1 MASAA
6 APKLRFLTS
15 DICPF
20 AHRAWLALEFAGQ
33 PYEKVDV
40 VRACAWA
47 RRQRSFSRARRLGLF
62 ASRGGARRNAAHKHT
77 RCRVPPRATR

>member
-40 VRACAWA
+40 VRSFG
-47 RRQRSFSRARRLGLF
+47 RLRSYSRI
-62 ASRGGARRNAAHKHT
+62 
-77 RCRVPPRATR
+77 RA

>member
-1 MASAA
+1 MRAYRTMASAA

-40 VRACAWA
+40 VRSFG
-47 RRQRSFSRARRLGLF
+47 RLRSYSRI
-62 ASRGGARRNAAHKHT
+62 
-77 RCRVPPRATR
+77 RA